1 MYPKKA
7 PNRARIYVR
16 FRAHVTVFCPG
27 DGESR
32 SAFDGPKTLIARR
45 CQRDSA
51 YGPYNRKIDSAPRP
65 IGRRFDAGLTAFSY
79 HSITAF
85 SNKQKL
91 RSQAP
96 QFSISYFP
104 VRPRWVRGVPSLHMG
119 HSSGL

>member
-51 YGPYNRKIDSAPRP
+51 YGPCNRKMAHH
-65 IGRRFDAGLTAFSY
+65 G
-79 HSITAF
+79 
-85 SNKQKL
+85 KL
-91 RSQAP
+91 GDTKSKTE
-96 QFSISYFP
+96 FKN
-104 VRPRWVRGVPSLHMG
+104 
-119 HSSGL
+119 